1 MKITI
6 SYILIVDMKL
16 KMSVLKSLF
25 LFIII
30 EILYWTIEL

>member
-30 EILYWTIEL
+30 EGWFNIEL